1 MMRIAKEEETES
13 TKEEETELR
22 RKQMARLP
30 LLPLLHHQ
38 YLLLHLLRLLLVD
51 ATLL

>member
-1 MMRIAKEEETES
+1 MMRIAEEEETES
-13 TKEEETELR
+13 T

-30 LLPLLHHQ
+30 LLHLLLHQ

>member
-13 TKEEETELR
+13 T

-30 LLPLLHHQ
+30 
-38 YLLLHLLRLLLVD
+38 LLHLLRLLLVD